1 MRSNKITAAGIWQ
14 DMQDDM
20 RQRRS
25 GAAPALI
32 YMTDEQV
39 TAVRAD
45 PEVDS
50 YLSERDG
57 QLYFLLSRVV
67 HLGPAPVVPAPEKRP
82 GRGGSGKPWTQD
94 MKDDVMTRRENGES
108 LRSIGE
114 SYSVTPERIRQVSER
129 EIRARIARAVGEHL
143 KHGISWD
150 QIKAVRDAGEAAALK
165 TEAAREEL
173 RLLRVSC
180 RRSVRAKVALSLAF
194 KRVRQP

>member
-25 GAAPALI
+25 GSAPALI

-39 TAVRAD
+39 AAVRAD

-67 HLGPAPVVPAPEKRP
+67 HLGPAPVVQAPEKRP

-114 SYSVTPERIRQVSER
+114 SYNVTPERIRQIHAKESRVR
-129 EIRARIARAVGEHL
+129 ITRATTEPL
-143 KHGISWD
+143 KHGISWE
-150 QIKAVRDAGEAAALK
+150 QIKAARDSAEEWTAKANAAL
-165 TEAAREEL
+165 EEL
-173 RLLRVSC
+173 RLFRISS
-180 RRSVRAKVALSLAF
+180 RRSIRAKVAISLAF

>member
-1 MRSNKITAAGIWQ
+1 MPNKITAAGIWQ

-25 GAAPALI
+25 GSAPALI

-39 TAVRAD
+39 AAVRAD

-108 LRSIGE
+108 LRTIGE
-114 SYSVTPERIRQVSER
+114 SYNVTAERIRQVHARER
-129 EIRARIARAVGEHL
+129 RARITRATTEPL
-143 KHGISWD
+143 KHGISWE
-150 QIKAVRDAGEAAALK
+150 QIKAARDGAEEWIAKANAAL
-165 TEAAREEL
+165 EEL
-173 RLLRVSC
+173 RLFRISS
-180 RRSVRAKVALSLAF
+180 RRSIRAKVALSLAF
-194 KRVRQP
+194 KRVRQS